1 MRGYQQQLKWENGA
15 TIMSELEG
23 KVALITGGTSGIGT
37 ATAEA
42 FAKEGAKVVI
52 SGRRED
58 KGEDVVKAINDQ
70 GGEAIFIR
78 ADVQKSVD
86 IKNMIARTIESF
98 GRLDYAINN
107 AGVEQN
113 MTPFLDQTE
122 EDYDFVMG
130 TNVKGV
136 WLSMKYEIEEMLK
149 SGGGAI
155 VNISSIFGIVAMANI
170 PLYVASKHAVIGLTK
185 STALEFAQQNIRV
198 NAVLPGAIKTPMIDR
213 FAKDE
218 ETVQYLNSLH
228 PVGRVGKPQEVA
240 DACIW
245 LCSDKASF
253 ITGSSIRVDGGFT
266 AQ

>member
-1 MRGYQQQLKWENGA
+1 MA
-15 TIMSELEG
+15 DFEG

-52 SGRRED
+52 TGRRED
-58 KGEDVVKAINDQ
+58 KGNEVAAAIKKS
-70 GGEAIFIR
+70 GGEAIFVR
-78 ADVQKSVD
+78 SDVQKSED
-86 IKNMIARTIESF
+86 IKNMVAKTIEAF

-113 MTPFLDQTE
+113 MTPLLEQTE

-136 WLSMKYEIEEMLK
+136 WLSMKYEIAEMLK
-149 SGGGAI
+149 TGGGAI
-155 VNISSIFGIVAMANI
+155 INISSIFGKVAMANI

-185 STALEFAQQNIRV
+185 SVSIEFAQQNIRV

-213 FAKDE
+213 FAKDD

-228 PVGRVGKPQEVA
+228 PIGRVGEPQEIA
-240 DACIW
+240 NACVW

-253 ITGSSIRVDGGFT
+253 VTGSSISVDGGFT